1 MKFGAPWSTSVKW
14 ITGLTVSFLVILV
27 IFGITRLEDVGS
39 GSGSSILF
47 FLAAVV
53 MPALL
58 LVVSAC
64 WMIRG
69 YVIAEEILLVQRLGW
84 QSKMDLKDLVS
95 VEADPEAMARSLR
108 TFGVGGLFCFCGR
121 FRNKKLGAYRA
132 YATDPK
138 RSVVLRFQDRKIV
151 VTPERPD
158 DFVNCVRER
167 AGL

>member
-1 MKFGAPWSTSVKW
+1 MRFGAPWSSSVKW

-27 IFGITRLEDVGS
+27 VFGISRLEDVGS
-39 GSGSSILF
+39 GSSFLF

-53 MPALL
+53 MLPALL

-64 WMIRG
+64 WMIRD
-69 YVIAEEILLVQRLGW
+69 YVVTDDMLLVQRLGW
-84 QSKMDLKDLVS
+84 QSKIDLKELVS

-108 TFGVGGLFCFCGR
+108 TLGVGGLFCFCGR
-121 FRNKKLGAYRA
+121 FRNKKLGAYCA

-138 RSVVLRFQDRKIV
+138 RSVVLKFRDKTV
-151 VTPERPD
+151 VVSPESPD
-158 DFVNCVRER
+158 DFVDCVKER

>member
-39 GSGSSILF
+39 GSSILF

-69 YVIAEEILLVQRLGW
+69 YVVTDDMLLVQRLGW

-108 TFGVGGLFCFCGR
+108 TLGVGGLFCFCGR
-121 FRNKKLGAYRA
+121 FRNTKLGAYRA

-138 RSVVLRFQDRKIV
+138 RSVVLWFQDRAVV
-151 VTPERPD
+151 VTPDRPD
-158 DFVNCVRER
+158 DFVDCIKER
-167 AGL
+167 SGV

>member
-1 MKFGAPWSTSVKW
+1 M
-14 ITGLTVSFLVILV
+14 TGLTVSFLIILV
-27 IFGITRLEDVGS
+27 IFGIYQVEDI

-47 FLAAVV
+47 ILAAVV

-69 YVIAEEILLVQRLGW
+69 YVVEGEMLLIPRLGW
-84 QSKMDLKDLVS
+84 QSKLDLKDLEA
-95 VEADPEAMARSLR
+95 VEADPEAMESSLR

-138 RSVVLRFQDRKIV
+138 RSVVLKFGNQTVV
-151 VTPERPD
+151 VTPDRPD
-158 DFVNCVRER
+158 DFVASIKER
-167 AGL
+167 TGL

>member
-1 MKFGAPWSTSVKW
+1 MRFGAPWSTSVKW

-27 IFGITRLEDVGS
+27 IFGISRLEDV

-69 YVIAEEILLVQRLGW
+69 YVVTDDMLLVQRLGW
-84 QSKMDLKDLVS
+84 QSKMDLKELVS

-108 TFGVGGLFCFCGR
+108 TLGVGGLFCFCGR
-121 FRNKKLGAYRA
+121 FRNTKLGAYRA

-138 RSVVLRFQDRKIV
+138 RSVVLKFRDQTTV
-151 VTPERPD
+151 VSPESPD
-158 DFVNCVRER
+158 DFVDCVKER